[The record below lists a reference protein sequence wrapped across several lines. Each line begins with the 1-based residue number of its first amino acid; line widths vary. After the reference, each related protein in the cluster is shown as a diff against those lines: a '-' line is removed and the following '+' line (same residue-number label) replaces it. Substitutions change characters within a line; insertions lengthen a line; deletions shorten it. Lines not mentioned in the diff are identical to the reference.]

1 MTRLRLMTRLRRALG
16 PVVGIWLVCQIAPLM
31 VAPAAFWVA
40 DQLACTCPRGAG
52 GACPMHKQ
60 TASTTPCLI
69 RSVDDTGTAVLS
81 ALLGPVGL
89 VPVPTLPVA
98 PVVIEPSSP
107 GEPAPV
113 TDRPRPPEPPP
124 PRS

>member
-16 PVVGIWLVCQIAPLM
+16 PVVGVWLVCQIAPLM

-60 TASTTPCLI
+60 TASTTACLVQ
-69 RSVDDTGTAVLS
+69 SVDDTGTAVLS

-89 VPVPTLPVA
+89 VPVPTRPVA
-98 PVVIEPSSP
+98 PVVMGTSLP
-107 GEPAPV
+107 GESA
-113 TDRPRPPEPPP
+113 
-124 PRS
+124 

>member
-16 PVVGIWLVCQIAPLM
+16 PVVGVWLVCQIAPLM
-31 VAPAAFWVA
+31 VTPAAFWVA

-60 TASTTPCLI
+60 TASTTACLI

-98 PVVIEPSSP
+98 PVVMGTSTP
-107 GEPAPV
+107 GEPAPA
-113 TDRPRPPEPPP
+113 TNRSRPPDPPP
-124 PRS
+124 PRA